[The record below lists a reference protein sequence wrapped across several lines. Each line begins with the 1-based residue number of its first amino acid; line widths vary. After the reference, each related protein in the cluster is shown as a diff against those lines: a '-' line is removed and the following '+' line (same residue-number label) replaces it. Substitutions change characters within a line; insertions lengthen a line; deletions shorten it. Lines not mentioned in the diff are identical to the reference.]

1 MLYIYLAMMDDDMQ
15 RSKFEFI
22 YHTYYGMM
30 YKIAYELIQDPRL
43 AEDAVHETMVA
54 IIEDIDTIRMD
65 NSKELKSYL
74 YLVTKSKTIDFIRK
88 WEKRKTSLY
97 PADAVPETNCIDSP
111 DEVALTKITLQKAL
125 LALNELPDKY
135 RIALIMKV
143 KGYTLKD
150 IAQFTN
156 TSEANVKNRIHR
168 ARKYIF
174 SKLK

>member
-1 MLYIYLAMMDDDMQ
+1 MLFIYLAMIDDDTQ
-15 RSKFEFI
+15 RSKFEYI

-30 YKIAYELIQDPRL
+30 YKVAYELTKDQRL
-43 AEDAVHETMVA
+43 AEDAVHETMVN

-65 NSKELKSYL
+65 NPKELKSYL
-74 YLVTKSKTIDFIRK
+74 YLVTKSKTIDFIRR

-97 PADAVPETNCIDSP
+97 PADEVPEINNFDSP
-111 DEVALTKITLQKAL
+111 DEIALTKITLQKAL
-125 LALNELPDKY
+125 QALNELPEKY
-135 RIALIMKV
+135 QITLVMKI
-143 KGYTLKD
+143 KGYKLKD
-150 IAQFTN
+150 IACLTN